1 MTPILILAAG
11 QSTRMRGRDKLLEDM
26 DGEPLLH
33 RQVRM
38 ALATGAPTYVA
49 LPTQD
54 SLRHRVVSNL
64 PVTALNIENA
74 QEGLSATLREAVP
87 KLATAGAFMVF
98 LADLVTLEV
107 SDLRAVLNARQTH
120 PRHLI
125 WRGATEDARPGHP
138 ILFDDSLRDDF
149 AALTGD
155 TGAKSIIAAH
165 EDQTYLVKLPE
176 QRARFDLDTPEDW
189 AAWRDAKR

>member
-11 QSTRMRGRDKLLEDM
+11 QSSRMRGRDKLLEDM
-26 DGEPLLH
+26 GGEPLLH

-49 LPTQD
+49 LPKND
-54 SLRHRVVSNL
+54 SLRHRSISDL
-64 PVTALNIENA
+64 PVTALNIDNPHD
-74 QEGLSATLREAVP
+74 GLSVTLREAVP

-107 SDLRAVLNARQTH
+107 SDLRKVLQARHSH
-120 PRHLI
+120 PDHLI
-125 WRGATEDARPGHP
+125 WRGATEDGHPGHP
-138 ILFDDSLRDDF
+138 ILFDDRLRGDF
-149 AALTGD
+149 DKLTGD
-155 TGAKSIIAAH
+155 AGAQSIVDAH
-165 EDQTYLVKLPE
+165 QAQTYLVELPG
-176 QRARFDLDTPEDW
+176 QRARLDLDTPEDW

>member
-26 DGEPLLH
+26 GGETLLH
-33 RQVRM
+33 RQVRL

-49 LPTQD
+49 LPSKD
-54 SLRHRVVSNL
+54 SLRHRVVSDL
-64 PVTALNIENA
+64 PVTALNIDNA
-74 QEGLSATLREAVP
+74 EEGLSATLREAIP

-107 SDLRAVLNARQTH
+107 SDLRAVLKARQTH
-120 PRHLI
+120 PNHLI
-125 WRGATEDARPGHP
+125 WRGATEDGRAGHP
-138 ILFDDSLRDDF
+138 VLFDDRLRDEF
-149 AALTGD
+149 AGITGD

-165 EDQTYLVKLPE
+165 EDQTYLVKLPG
-176 QRARFDLDTPEDW
+176 QRARFDLDTPEEW
-189 AAWRDAKR
+189 AAWRDTRR